1 MHQLEHDN
9 PEAQIYRSLANKNEL
24 LVYQQQK
31 LELKHLLME
40 NREVNKSLKQKKLKV
55 MRQMQ
60 AKSMTNTTKNANL
73 RGYSPVHKSY
83 QHIGSVQRKRQ
94 EASQHREN
102 PYQSGPQGRKYQTI
116 YTTISM

>member
-60 AKSMTNTTKNANL
+60 AKSMTNTTKNANQHKNL
-73 RGYSPVHKSY
+73 RGYSPVQKSFH
-83 QHIGSVQRKRQ
+83 HIGSVQRKRQ

-116 YTTISM
+116 SM